1 MMQGLILILAIN
13 RPRSSKSRSNRIFT
27 FFLILILTTLFGNSF
42 FVRQTLA
49 DYPHM
54 GLLMDDM
61 YFLYGPLLY
70 LYVGALLGFE
80 VLFQKRI
87 WLHFV
92 LPAVHITTM
101 MEYVLM
107 SPGEFYLAMGAGVWQ
122 YPYDQA
128 LAILSIGLYVTL
140 SWRVYLMSDQ
150 KGQYT
155 FLRII
160 FWVLAIGLILWVN
173 QFAVNV
179 FRFDLGARVSRYT
192 NPWTLFPLI
201 TILLGFFAIQK
212 TSLFDNKFKPKPYS
226 GSSLSTAD
234 IEAIRVR
241 LEAYMT
247 MGKPY
252 LDPRVSLDQVAT
264 ELSIKKK
271 DLSRV
276 INQEFGFNFF
286 DFVNSYRILEFK
298 RIATPEAL
306 RKHKIL
312 GLAFDAGFNSKS
324 AFNKIF
330 KRLEGVTPSEYL
342 KEQSK

>member
-1 MMQGLILILAIN
+1 MMQGVILLLAIN
-13 RPRSSKSRSNRIFT
+13 RPGSPKSRANRIFT
-27 FFLILILTTLFGNSF
+27 LFLILILTTLFGNTF
-42 FVRQTLA
+42 FVRQTLVH
-49 DYPHM
+49 YPHM

-80 VLFQKRI
+80 VLFQNRK

-92 LPAVHITTM
+92 LPVVHIISM
-101 MEYVLM
+101 MEYALM
-107 SPGEFYLAMGAGVWQ
+107 SPEEFYQAMGAGVWQ

-128 LAILSIGLYVTL
+128 LAILSIGFYVAL
-140 SWRVYLMSDQ
+140 SWRMYLQSDH
-150 KGQYT
+150 KSQYA
-155 FLRII
+155 FLRLI
-160 FWVLAIGLILWVN
+160 FWVLAIGLALWVN

-179 FRFDLGARVSRYT
+179 FHLDLGAGVSRYT

-212 TSLFDNKFKPKPYS
+212 TSLFDNKLKPKAYS
-226 GSSLSTAD
+226 GSSLSNMD
-234 IEAIRVR
+234 IEAIKVR
-241 LEAYMT
+241 LEAHMT
-247 MGKPY
+247 ENDPY
-252 LDPRVSLDQVAT
+252 LDPKLSLDQVAI
-264 ELSIKKK
+264 ELSINKK
-271 DLSRV
+271 DLSQV

-286 DFVNSYRILEFK
+286 DFVNSYRIQEFK

-342 KEQSK
+342 KQNP